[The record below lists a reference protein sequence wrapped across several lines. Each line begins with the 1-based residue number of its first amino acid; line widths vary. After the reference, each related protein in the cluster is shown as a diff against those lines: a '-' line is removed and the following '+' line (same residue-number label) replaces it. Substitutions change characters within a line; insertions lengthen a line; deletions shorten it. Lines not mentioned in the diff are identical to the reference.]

1 MSQSANAIERQ
12 AFRTMGYGLYIVT
25 STMDEK
31 LNGQVA
37 NTVFQVTSQPPQI
50 ATSLSKN
57 NLTHEFISKSGVFAV
72 CVIAR
77 EAPFT
82 FIGPFGFRSGR
93 VMDKFENVPYAIGV
107 TGCPLITEHVVATIE
122 AKVVQ
127 TVDCGT
133 HTLFIGEVIG
143 AKKTGDAEPMTYAWY
158 HEHLKGKTPVD
169 SPTHIPDN

>member
-1 MSQSANAIERQ
+1 MLQSPHGIDRQ

-25 STMDEK
+25 STMDGK
-31 LNGQVA
+31 YNGQVA
-37 NTVFQVTSQPPQI
+37 NTVFQITSQPPQV

-57 NLTHEFISKSGVFAV
+57 NLTHEFITKSGVFAV

-77 EAPFT
+77 EAPFP

-93 VMDKFENVPYAIGV
+93 VVDKFENVPYTTGV

-127 TVDCGT
+127 AVDCGS
-133 HTLFIGEVIG
+133 HTLFIGEVVNAVRSG
-143 AKKTGDAEPMTYAWY
+143 AGEPMTYAWY
-158 HEHLKGKTPVD
+158 HEQLKGKTPVD
-169 SPTHIPDN
+169 SPTFIPDK